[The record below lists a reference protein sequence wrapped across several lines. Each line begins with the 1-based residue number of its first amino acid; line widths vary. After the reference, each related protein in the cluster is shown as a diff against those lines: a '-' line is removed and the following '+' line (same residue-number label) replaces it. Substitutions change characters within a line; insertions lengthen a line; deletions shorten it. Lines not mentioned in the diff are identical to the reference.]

1 MERRTAA
8 SGTARSLQSGVV
20 PGGRP
25 LDLLVSNN
33 PFAAEKSRCAANTT
47 VFCDIK
53 QPMGQLHNT
62 ILAVFPDRQVARFRQ
77 EVLCD
82 AGFEVFSV
90 HTESA
95 ARYEIYLGRCGVL
108 LLCHKLT
115 REEQESEASYFEER
129 CPEPHIIAILERS
142 NDHFPPQTHKCV
154 LHSPDPCPL
163 VQAVRQRLVA

>member
-1 MERRTAA
+1 MYYHRFWPVAHGTQVLSALLNELSIQWSAGQAA

-95 ARYEIYLGRCGVL
+95 ARYSRGVEGAAAPVAGCDHRKVPERRGRFS
-108 LLCHKLT
+108 
-115 REEQESEASYFEER
+115 R
-129 CPEPHIIAILERS
+129 
-142 NDHFPPQTHKCV
+142 NDRNP
-154 LHSPDPCPL
+154 
-163 VQAVRQRLVA
+163 RLR